1 MSDPSAALAALQ
13 SSYDASVRSIVV
25 SADRARAIIDGSVDE
40 LLASVSLDQRPPLI
54 ADVPVDEPPPYVPP
68 TLASHANALIPDTP
82 LVESGGPPPIAFD
95 DAPLWQ
101 S

>member
-1 MSDPSAALAALQ
+1 MNDHQDALRQQFDAALAEIGKAAGN
-13 SSYDASVRSIVV
+13 S
-25 SADRARAIIDGSVDE
+25 RATIDGDIE
-40 LLASVSLDQRPPLI
+40 ALHKFGQPGGRPPLI

-68 TLASHANALIPDTP
+68 PVAPSLHALIPDTP
-82 LVESGGPPPIAFD
+82 LVDAPGAGTPFVD

>member
-1 MSDPSAALAALQ
+1 MATSKRCTKCGQPA
-13 SSYDASVRSIVV
+13 
-25 SADRARAIIDGSVDE
+25 G
-40 LLASVSLDQRPPLI
+40 RPPLI

-68 TLASHANALIPDTP
+68 PVAPSANALIPDTP
-82 LVESGGPPPIAFD
+82 LVDAASPSRRRAALAELTFDD